1 MDRHGLA
8 PLATVRS
15 VSARYRF
22 DAEIWTSETTA
33 TWHFLSVPE
42 EDADDIDERF
52 GHRAAG
58 FGSIR
63 VEVTIGASTWQ
74 TSVFPDT
81 KRATYVLPVKAA
93 VRKAERLAAGSVA
106 KVELRVLPT

>member
-1 MDRHGLA
+1 MASDGY
-8 PLATVRS
+8 T
-15 VSARYRF
+15 F
-22 DAEIWTSETTA
+22 EAELWAHSTA
-33 TWHFLSVPE
+33 SGAWHFVSVPD

-63 VEVTIGASTWQ
+63 VQATIGTSTWQ

-93 VRKAERLAAGSVA
+93 VRKAEGLQAGSTA
-106 KVELRVLPT
+106 KVELRVLAT